1 MVTHSGRCMAAV
13 AWYWQPGEAVARDLF
28 QKAMYGLK
36 LLYFLTP
43 HDVGLK
49 LTAELGGICFRFIV
63 TWLQN
68 FSI

>member
-1 MVTHSGRCMAAV
+1 MVTHRRRCMAAA
-13 AWYWQPGEAVARDLF
+13 AWYWQPGKAVPRDLF
-28 QKAMYGLK
+28 QNAMYGLK

-49 LTAELGGICFRFIV
+49 LTAELGGVCFRFIV